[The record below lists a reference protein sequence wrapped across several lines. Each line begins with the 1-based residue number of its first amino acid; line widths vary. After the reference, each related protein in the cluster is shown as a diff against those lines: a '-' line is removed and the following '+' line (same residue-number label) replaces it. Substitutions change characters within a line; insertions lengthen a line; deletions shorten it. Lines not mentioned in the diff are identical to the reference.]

1 MMEFPIYDDSHC
13 RKIQERDIIMTKYR
27 LYEEILNIEGA
38 EVETFGIAAFD
49 ENGEIIGLATNIT
62 TIKEKAL
69 FLLEKC
75 RRLAISPCHLI
86 DIAEDFIISDEY

>member
-1 MMEFPIYDDSHC
+1 
-13 RKIQERDIIMTKYR
+13 MTKYR

-49 ENGEIIGLATNIT
+49 ENGDIIGLATNIT
-62 TIKEKAL
+62 PTKEKAL
-69 FLLEKC
+69 ELLEKC
-75 RRLAISPCHLI
+75 RRLGVSPYHLV